1 MGSYHAAKSP
11 SSSHRWGGG
20 LNPCTASI
28 REQYGHPNKS
38 SQPARLGTTGHQLS
52 AEVLDHDTDPQSY
65 LGRTL
70 DFIEKDGRYIGE
82 AWAGEHREQVTHSVT
97 VDQALIDACV
107 MFINF
112 VRELVET
119 TGGTLHVEQRLP
131 IDHITGEGQWHVD
144 GVPVQEG
151 LNDAEADVPDGVWHP
166 ATGASDITIVTNDT
180 ITTVDLKLGRGKVTA
195 YEVIRSAMPDPV
207 TGEMQP
213 EVVEPNSQ
221 LAMYNSSA
229 ARQFGDR
236 PKRMLIICQPFIH
249 NVSSYSCTADELEK
263 LIDRLRVRSRECDE
277 SPVYSPS
284 FDNCFFCRAKDT
296 CAERTRLALAL
307 ATNGLEDVEVKP
319 IDPENIGVQYQHLPF
334 IRDWCDSVERV
345 ARKRLEEGQPVVRS
359 DGIGYKLIDGPKGD
373 REWSD
378 KAVAEETL
386 RKARLKKEQ
395 MYSMRLISPA
405 GAEKLAKVKRAK
417 KGEEPTPA
425 VIGSTTWKRLQ
436 ELIQQ
441 SDGKPVIALET
452 DPRPAIR
459 SKAEGFEDVPDDC
472 SDLF

>member
-11 SSSHRWGGG
+11 SSSGRWGGG

-28 REQYGHPNKS
+28 REQWGAPNVS
-38 SQPARLGTTGHQLS
+38 TLAARTGTTGHQLS
-52 AEVLDHDTDPQSY
+52 AEVLEHDTDPQSY

-70 DFIEKDGRYIGE
+70 DFLAKDGQYIGE
-82 AWAGEHREQVTHSVT
+82 AWAGEHSDEVTDSVT
-97 VDQALIDACV
+97 VTQELIDACV
-107 MFINF
+107 MFVNF
-112 VRELVET
+112 VRELVEVH
-119 TGGTLHVEQRLP
+119 GGTLHVEQRLP
-131 IDHITGEGQWHVD
+131 IDHITGEGRWHVD
-144 GVPVQEG
+144 GAPVDDG
-151 LNDAEADVPDGVWHP
+151 LNDADAHVPGGVWHP
-166 ATGASDITIVTNDT
+166 ATGASDVTIVTADS
-180 ITTVDLKLGRGKVTA
+180 IITVDLKLGRGKVSA
-195 YEVIRSAMPDPV
+195 YEVVRQAGVDAV
-207 TGEMQP
+207 TGEALP
-213 EVVEPNSQ
+213 EIIEPNSQ

-229 ARQFGDR
+229 ARKFGNR
-236 PKRMLIICQPFIH
+236 PKRKLIICQPFIH
-249 NVSSYSCTADELEK
+249 HVSEYSCSADELEV

-277 SPVYSPS
+277 SPTYAPS

-319 IDPENIGVQYQHLPF
+319 INPDNIGVQYQHIAF
-334 IRDWCDSVERV
+334 IRDWCDGVERV

-359 DGIGYKLIDGPKGD
+359 DGVGYKLIDGKKGPRKWAD
-373 REWSD
+373 EQ
-378 KAVAEETL
+378 KAEETL

-395 MYSMRLISPA
+395 MYSMTLIGPA
-405 GAEKLAKVKRAK
+405 VAEKLAAPKRAK

-425 VIGSTTWKRLQ
+425 AIGSTTWKRLQ

-441 SDGKPVIALET
+441 SDGNPVIALET